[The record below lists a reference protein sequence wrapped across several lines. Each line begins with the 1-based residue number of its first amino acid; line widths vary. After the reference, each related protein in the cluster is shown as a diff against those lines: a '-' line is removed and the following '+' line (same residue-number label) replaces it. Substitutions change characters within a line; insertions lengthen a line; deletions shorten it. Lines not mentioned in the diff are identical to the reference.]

1 MRQLSIEDHKMD
13 GATSDLCI
21 RVPRERAEALRRT
34 LQRLGILDRL
44 RNITPSD
51 GSVLIP
57 IIRTPSPDEMKMLGD
72 ISSLEVLRSDLPS
85 QRKRPKDLMCALD
98 NVLPPHL
105 LALLPRSFDIVGDIA
120 VIEDLAPELVPHGA
134 VLAKAMMEVHPRIR
148 TVLLKTG
155 KVEGDFRIPHLIV
168 LAGEEKYETV
178 HTEYGARLK
187 VNLSK
192 AYFSPRLATEHH
204 RVASMVHDGEV
215 VVDMFAGVGPFSIL
229 IAKRALVRVFSID
242 INPHAIALLK
252 ENIKLNR
259 LKGEIVPIC
268 GDVRAIAPQLNGVAD
283 RVIMNLPSSSLDYLD
298 VAISLLKKSG
308 GMVHLYLFAKED
320 PIQSAK
326 DMFNGRLGA
335 LVKRCEI
342 KNMRVVKPVAPRE
355 WQVVIDAWL
364 TP

>member
-1 MRQLSIEDHKMD
+1 MEN
-13 GATSDLCI
+13 ATSDLCI
-21 RVPRERAEALRRT
+21 KVPREKAEVLRRA
-34 LQRLGILDRL
+34 LQRLGILDHS
-44 RNITPSD
+44 RNITPS
-51 GSVLIP
+51 GVSVLIP
-57 IIRTPSPDEMKMLGD
+57 VIRNPSPDEMKMLGE
-72 ISSLEVLRSDLPS
+72 ISPLEILHSDLPS
-85 QRKRPKDLMCALD
+85 PRKRPKDLMSSLD
-98 NVLPPHL
+98 STLPPYL

-120 VIEDLAPELVPHGA
+120 VIEDLAPELVPHGE
-134 VLAKAMMEVHPRIR
+134 VLAKAIMEVHPRIR

-155 KVEGDFRIPHLIV
+155 KVEGDFRIPRLIV
-168 LAGEEKYETV
+168 LAGEEKYETI
-178 HTEYGARLK
+178 HKEYGAKLK
-187 VNLSK
+187 VDLSK

-215 VVDMFAGVGPFSIL
+215 VVDMFTGVGPFSIL
-229 IAKRALVRVFSID
+229 IAKRASARVFSID

-308 GMVHLYLFAKED
+308 GMIHIYLFAKED

-326 DMFNGRLGA
+326 EMFNNRLTG
-335 LVKRCEI
+335 LIKGCEVM
-342 KNMRVVKPVAPRE
+342 NVRVVKPVAPRE

-364 TP
+364 RP